1 MVVEQLAALQK
12 RIRLAG
18 AGLKFTYEQTVVVLI
33 LALFALAGGLMTAEA
48 ARPVP
53 VTKVEKK
60 LVLPTAPAK
69 NKAPA
74 RRILIH
80 VAGEVARP
88 GLHRLPSG
96 SRVADAIEAA
106 GGPLLGDHLD
116 NLNLAAKLGDGQKI
130 VVGPAEMGLTGPSG
144 LAGADQSLGVATAVN
159 INTAGLPELQSLDG
173 VGPVLAARIVS
184 WRKKHGRFQRIGQ
197 LQQVAGIGPK
207 KFAGIQDQ
215 VITE

>member
-1 MVVEQLAALQK
+1 MVTDQLAALREK
-12 RIRLAG
+12 ARLAG
-18 AGLKFTYEQTVVVLI
+18 AGLRFTYEQTVVVLV

-60 LVLPTAPAK
+60 LVPPITPVK
-69 NKAPA
+69 NKAPS

-80 VAGEVARP
+80 VAGEVVSP
-88 GLHRLPSG
+88 GLHRLPSE

-130 VVGPAEMGLTGPSG
+130 VVGPAEIGLTSPSSLTGTDQG
-144 LAGADQSLGVATAVN
+144 LIGAAAVN
-159 INTAGLPELQSLDG
+159 INTASLLELQALDG
-173 VGPVLAARIVS
+173 VGPVLATRIVS
-184 WRKKHGRFQRIGQ
+184 WRGRNGRFQRVGQ
-197 LQQVAGIGPK
+197 LQQVVGIGPK
-207 KFAGIQDQ
+207 KFAGLRDQ
-215 VITE
+215 VIAE